1 MRRSASGKRRRKY
14 GQPGRESSHFEK
26 VGAHFRSVSLRADSN
41 GSPFRL
47 AQRMAGRT
55 RAREAEDGSLGG
67 QCPKSHASSI
77 STHSGNRLCDHL
89 LTTKEEWGVAR
100 RNRVA
105 GQPRAGRSSCSL
117 CPDGLELRPAVL
129 VFSPSLHCTAE
140 PDLTGRELYGNDSSH
155 GSRITA
161 RPRCWSLGPY
171 VALLEVRTLG
181 GGTSLPC
188 SPGRAVARGT
198 ISHSNKKGAR
208 QGPRLSSFDSSVLL
222 P

>member
-1 MRRSASGKRRRKY
+1 MASR
-14 GQPGRESSHFEK
+14 
-26 VGAHFRSVSLRADSN
+26 GAKAHILR
-41 GSPFRL
+41 RL
-47 AQRMAGRT
+47 ARTSGACPFEPTRTGPPSAWRRGWPDEPAPEKLRTDHSAGNALNRT
-55 RAREAEDGSLGG
+55 RVQSQRY
-67 QCPKSHASSI
+67 
-77 STHSGNRLCDHL
+77 SGNHLCDHL
-89 LTTKEEWGVAR
+89 RTTKEESGVAR